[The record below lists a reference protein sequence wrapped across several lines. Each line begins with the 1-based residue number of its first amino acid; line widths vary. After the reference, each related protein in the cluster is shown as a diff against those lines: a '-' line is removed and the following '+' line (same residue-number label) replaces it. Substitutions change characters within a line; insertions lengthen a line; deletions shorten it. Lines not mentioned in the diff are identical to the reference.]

1 MAQAHYDTYR
11 DQLASLYHGHALWE
25 PDPARLYDRVRVGDV
40 GYVKRG
46 HFFRMFN
53 VLLPADDTAQVY
65 GVPEGFVQL
74 NMGPFHNVCTLNLP
88 QGDYC
93 SNTVKVVRGDGH
105 QAEYATSCYPVQAC
119 SHATNDISGPG
130 EPTSATFRCRR
141 NSQGGAFLSLPFHG
155 VSEDA
160 IRVKAF
166 ATYIRKHCDSW
177 LEFMDINNL
186 DITRLEDIIL
196 VTGCVLTSSWAMAA
210 FTNPLDQE
218 MTLHVQASKT
228 AGSAVFQWSPT
239 NQPRNNEPNQVR
251 QSYLYFLLHRPWGV
265 EYRKITLRLPQGIS
279 RETYPPLFQDF
290 EGRCGASSGQSR

>member
-53 VLLPADDTAQVY
+53 ILLQADDAAQIY

-74 NMGPFHNVCTLNLP
+74 NMGPSGNVCTLNLP

-93 SNTVKVVRGDGH
+93 SNTVTVDHRDER
-105 QAEYATSCYPVQAC
+105 QAGYVTSYYPVQAF
-119 SHATNDISGPG
+119 SHAMDDLSGPD
-130 EPTSATFRCRR
+130 EPTSALFKCRR
-141 NSQGGAFLSLPFHG
+141 NNKGGAFLSLPFNS
-155 VSEDA
+155 VREDT
-160 IRVKAF
+160 IRIKAF
-166 ATYIRKHCDSW
+166 EAYIRKHCDSW
-177 LEFMDINNL
+177 IEFMVINDV

-196 VTGCVLTSSWAMAA
+196 VTGYDLTSSWAMGV
-210 FTNPLDQE
+210 FNDRE
-218 MTLHVQASKT
+218 MTLHV
-228 AGSAVFQWSPT
+228 P

-251 QSYLYFLLHRPWGV
+251 QSYLSFSLHRPRGV
-265 EYRKITLRLPQGIS
+265 EYRDITLRLPQGVS
-279 RETYPPLFQDF
+279 RETYRPLVQYF
-290 EGRCGASSGQSR
+290 EGRYGASSRKSR